1 MQKHHHDVFVMTF
14 MLSMN
19 QIKRNFWMRNM
30 DHKNLFT
37 QVLINEARALEEAAS
52 RFTEEEA
59 RKLVSVYELLA
70 ATGGSLIISGV
81 GKSGHIGAKIAATF
95 SSLGLPS
102 FFLHPTEAMHGDLG
116 RVTKSDAIVLISK
129 SGTTEELL
137 SMLPYVQIPRERII
151 ALVGKADSPIA
162 KKSGI
167 IIDASV
173 EKEACINDL
182 APTTSTTVALAMGDA
197 MAVLYENVMGVS
209 KEKFA
214 INHPAGLLGKSL
226 SLTVDRLMIKA
237 SDCPNVNEAST
248 LQDAILVMTQKPVGM
263 CAVVEGKNLI
273 GILVEGDIRRAFA
286 KSADAIR
293 TPVKDIMTSKPT
305 TLQSTTLA
313 FEALKTMENPD
324 RPLNVAPIVDE
335 GEFMGVLRLHDLF
348 KAGFNSS
355 LS

>member
-1 MQKHHHDVFVMTF
+1 
-14 MLSMN
+14 MN
-19 QIKRNFWMRNM
+19 
-30 DHKNLFT
+30 HKDLFT
-37 QVLINEARALEEAAS
+37 QVLINEARAIELAAS
-52 RFTEEEA
+52 RFSEEQVK
-59 RKLVSVYELLA
+59 KLVNLYEQLA

-81 GKSGHIGAKIAATF
+81 GKSGHIGTKIAATF

-137 SMLPYVQIPRERII
+137 NMLPFVQIPKERII
-151 ALVGKADSPIA
+151 ALVGKADSEIA
-162 KKSGI
+162 RKAEI

-182 APTTSTTVALAMGDA
+182 APTTSTTVALALGDA

-226 SLTVDRLMIKA
+226 SLTVDRLLIKA
-237 SDCPNVNEAST
+237 DDCPSVSENST
-248 LQDAILVMTQKPVGM
+248 LQDAILAMTKKPVGM
-263 CAVVEGKNLI
+263 CAILEGRILK

-286 KSADAIR
+286 KSPDAIR
-293 TPVKDIMTSKPT
+293 TPVKDLMTSTPT
-305 TLQSTTLA
+305 TLSSGTLA
-313 FEALKTMENPD
+313 FEALKIMENPS
-324 RPLNVAPIVDE
+324 RLLNVVPVIED
-335 GEFMGVLRLHDLF
+335 GHFMGVLRLHDLF

-355 LS
+355 LSK

>member
-1 MQKHHHDVFVMTF
+1 
-14 MLSMN
+14 
-19 QIKRNFWMRNM
+19 M

-37 QVLINEARALEEAAS
+37 QVLKTEAQALELAAS
-52 RFTEEEA
+52 RFTDENA
-59 RKLVSVYELLA
+59 KKLVNLYELLA
-70 ATGGSLIISGV
+70 NTGGSLIISGV
-81 GKSGHIGAKIAATF
+81 GKSGHIATKIAATF

-116 RVTKSDAIVLISK
+116 RVTKLDAIVLISK

-137 SMLPYVQIPRERII
+137 NMIPYVQIPKERII
-151 ALVGKADSPIA
+151 ALVGKVDSPISH
-162 KKSGI
+162 KSGI
-167 IIDASV
+167 VLDASV

-214 INHPAGLLGKSL
+214 VNHPAGLLGKSL
-226 SLTVDRLMIKA
+226 SLTVDRLMIKS
-237 SDCPNVNEAST
+237 SDCPSVPETAT

-263 CAVVEGKNLI
+263 CAVVSGSKMI

-286 KSADAIR
+286 KSAEAIK
-293 TPVKDIMTSKPT
+293 TPVKDIMTAKPT
-305 TLQSTTLA
+305 TLTSNTLA
-313 FEALKTMENPD
+313 FDALKTMENPA
-324 RPLNVAPIVDE
+324 RLLNVAPVVDD
-335 GEFMGVLRLHDLF
+335 GEFKGVLRLHDLF

-355 LS
+355 LSK

>member
-1 MQKHHHDVFVMTF
+1 
-14 MLSMN
+14 
-19 QIKRNFWMRNM
+19 M

-37 QVLINEARALEEAAS
+37 QVLLTEAEALTKAAS
-52 RFTEEEA
+52 RFKKEEA
-59 RKLVSVYELLA
+59 QKLVGLFELLA
-70 ATGGSLIISGV
+70 HTGGSLIISGV
-81 GKSGHIGAKIAATF
+81 GKSGLIAQKIAATF

-137 SMLPYVQIPRERII
+137 NMLPYVSIPQERII

-162 KKSGI
+162 HKSGI
-167 IIDASV
+167 VLDAYV

-182 APTTSTTVALAMGDA
+182 APTTSTTVALAFGDA

-214 INHPAGLLGKSL
+214 VNHPAGLLGKSL
-226 SLTVDRLMIKA
+226 SLTVDRLMILAK
-237 SDCPNVNEAST
+237 DCPHISEAST
-248 LQDAILVMTQKPVGM
+248 LQDAILAMTQKPVGM
-263 CAVVEGKNLI
+263 CAVIDGNKLA

-286 KSADAIR
+286 KSADAIK
-293 TPVKDIMTSKPT
+293 TPVKELMTKNPT
-305 TLQSTTLA
+305 SLTSATLA
-313 FEALKTMENPD
+313 FDALKTMESGP
-324 RPLNVAPIVDE
+324 RQLNVAPVVDDQ
-335 GEFMGVLRLHDLF
+335 EFKGVLRLHDLF

-355 LS
+355 LSK

>member
-1 MQKHHHDVFVMTF
+1 
-14 MLSMN
+14 
-19 QIKRNFWMRNM
+19 M
-30 DHKNLFT
+30 DHKSLFS
-37 QVLINEARALEEAAS
+37 QVLKDEARALELAAGRITDQTVKS
-52 RFTEEEA
+52 
-59 RKLVSVYELLA
+59 LIGVYELLA

-81 GKSGHIGAKIAATF
+81 GKSGHIGTKIAATF

-137 SMLPYVQIPRERII
+137 NMLPYVQIPKERII
-151 ALVGKADSPIA
+151 ALVGKVDSPIGHKA
-162 KKSGI
+162 GI
-167 IIDASV
+167 VLDASV

-182 APTTSTTVALAMGDA
+182 APTTSTTAALAMGDA

-226 SLTVDRLMIKA
+226 SLTVDRLMI
-237 SDCPNVNEAST
+237 SSQDCPHVSEEST
-248 LQDAILVMTQKPVGM
+248 LQDAILAMTQKPVGM
-263 CAVVEGKNLI
+263 CAVIESGKLK

-286 KSADAIR
+286 KSADAI
-293 TPVKDIMTSKPT
+293 TTQVKNIMTAKPT
-305 TLQSTTLA
+305 TVGTNTLA
-313 FEALKTMENPD
+313 FEALKTMENPA
-324 RPLNVAPIVDE
+324 RPLNVAPVVDN
-335 GEFMGVLRLHDLF
+335 GEFKGVLRLHDLF

-355 LS
+355 LSK